1 MLHISKIARKPRG
14 VAAECK
20 AIFYSPTSIM
30 LGLEGEEMQAQKKWK
45 AAPHSFWGST
55 AVVLRLAKPW
65 KGFGRIALT
74 DGAFTFALYNHL

>member
-20 AIFYSPTSIM
+20 AIFCGPTSIM
-30 LGLEGEEMQAQKKWK
+30 LCLKGEEMQAQKKWK
-45 AAPHSFWGST
+45 AAPHSFGGST

-65 KGFGRIALT
+65 KGFGRIVVT
-74 DGAFTFALYNHL
+74 GGAFTFALYNHL